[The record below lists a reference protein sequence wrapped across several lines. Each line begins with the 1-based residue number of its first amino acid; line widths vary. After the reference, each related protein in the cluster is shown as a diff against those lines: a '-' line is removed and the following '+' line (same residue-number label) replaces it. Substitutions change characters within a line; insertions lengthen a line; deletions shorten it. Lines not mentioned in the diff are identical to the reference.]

1 MRKILCVTDD
11 IASTDSQAGPH
22 GGSKKQ
28 KSRQMLDVVLCT
40 QQHDH
45 NQSTNECIWRWLEI
59 GAQRATLLYFCR
71 HAHSS
76 TFFFRNPSSHDKE
89 KEHTGLACAWYH
101 TGLLYVQPCV
111 HTDDTRWYMTAA
123 VVLGAC

>member
-76 TFFFRNPSSHDKE
+76 TFFFFVIHL
-89 KEHTGLACAWYH
+89 HT
-101 TGLLYVQPCV
+101 TKKKSTQGLLVPGIILDCCTYSHASIPMI
-111 HTDDTRWYMTAA
+111 R
-123 VVLGAC
+123 GGI